1 MVLYCDQA
9 AAAQPDDD
17 VLDFFVTVSRV
28 AYSNQEALHGAAFE
42 IRKAMDEAGRE
53 LVRDLTG
60 TDDFATCWCNSGTD
74 AFLLLEHSGILD
86 GRNAVSSS
94 LEHPALQAVLKRRC
108 SSVKN
113 LKCRRNGVLIPEKGE
128 YDIAL
133 FHSVQSEL
141 GVMQDIPELMGKM
154 PEHGIRFTDA
164 VQSAGKTDMKRIAAN
179 SDIIAISGV
188 KFGSP
193 GGGALLVRKKCPW
206 SSRMIEK
213 IASARHPEYTAARVL
228 PPAALSCAYAL
239 QKCCRNMEFRLESM
253 RRLNSFLR
261 SELAGD
267 DIVFTVPEHQSSP
280 YILHLLLPGKQGGV
294 VVRML
299 SEMQIFA
306 GSGSACAA
314 ETGNGS
320 AVLRAAGY
328 SGKESFSGIRLSF
341 GFDFS
346 FEQAEFLIKS
356 LRQVLKNY

>member
-1 MVLYCDQA
+1 
-9 AAAQPDDD
+9 
-17 VLDFFVTVSRV
+17 
-28 AYSNQEALHGAAFE
+28 
-42 IRKAMDEAGRE
+42 
-53 LVRDLTG
+53 
-60 TDDFATCWCNSGTD
+60 
-74 AFLLLEHSGILD
+74 
-86 GRNAVSSS
+86 
-94 LEHPALQAVLKRRC
+94 
-108 SSVKN
+108 
-113 LKCRRNGVLIPEKGE
+113 
-128 YDIAL
+128 
-133 FHSVQSEL
+133 
-141 GVMQDIPELMGKM
+141 
-154 PEHGIRFTDA
+154 
-164 VQSAGKTDMKRIAAN
+164 
-179 SDIIAISGV
+179 
-188 KFGSP
+188 
-193 GGGALLVRKKCPW
+193 
-206 SSRMIEK
+206 MIEK

-299 SEMQIFA
+299 SKMQIFA